1 MFHVEAI
8 LKTDNGQHIVIFIGV
23 LVTLS
28 MKKRS

>member
-8 LKTDNGQHIVIFIGV
+8 LKTDNSQHIVVVIGV
-23 LVTLS
+23 LITLG